1 MTGPKL
7 NEASMVAGER
17 SGTKASAKYL
27 RVSAYKA
34 RVVLNLIRGLPVK
47 RADEV
52 LQFSDREVSNDI
64 RKVLASAV
72 ANAQHNDEQDPDELF
87 VKACFADE
95 GPTLKRFT
103 PRARGRGNR
112 INKRTCHITIVLARL
127 DDARLEVVQA
137 REAKRT
143 AAGRRRPAAGGTTAS
158 RRARVERSRQR
169 AAEARPAARSATAK
183 LKEETARTSDRCR
196 VADGAYAAEGDE
208 QPEGFEIKG
217 NADSMLYHVPGTR
230 TTTRPRPS
238 SGSTPTRTPK
248 KPPAFRNRNLDSETA
263 EPGGEGRQRRPT
275 ATDGEENGG
284 RTDGPEKVN
293 PYGFRLGITTDWKS
307 RWFSERDYK
316 EYLTEDWKIRKA
328 LMTKLESAAVSRIE
342 IERTRDKVASTS
354 TPPVR
359 AS

>member
-7 NEASMVAGER
+7 NEASMIAGER

-112 INKRTCHITIVLARL
+112 INKRTCHITIVLSRL
-127 DDARLEVVQA
+127 GDAELEVVQN
-137 REAKRT
+137 REARRT
-143 AAGRRRPAAGGTTAS
+143 AAGRRRGAATTGAAS

-169 AAEARPAARSATAK
+169 AAG
-183 LKEETARTSDRCR
+183 LKEGVEELPAETRM
-196 VADGAYAAEGDE
+196 DGEPEAKGLAELPAGAAWPNEDGTA
-208 QPEGFEIKG
+208 PEGYTVKG
-217 NADSMLYHVPGTR
+217 NADSGLYHPEGTR
-230 TTTRPRPS
+230 FFNQTDAEFWFKTADDAEAAGFQLPPS
-238 SGSTPTRTPK
+238 LRDDDTDETDDTAVSEASDDAGS
-248 KPPAFRNRNLDSETA
+248 A
-263 EPGGEGRQRRPT
+263 EG
-275 ATDGEENGG
+275 
-284 RTDGPEKVN
+284 
-293 PYGFRLGITTDWKS
+293 
-307 RWFSERDYK
+307 
-316 EYLTEDWKIRKA
+316 
-328 LMTKLESAAVSRIE
+328 SAADAE
-342 IERTRDKVASTS
+342 EDN
-354 TPPVR
+354 
-359 AS
+359 

>member
-7 NEASMVAGER
+7 NEATMVAGEK
-17 SGTKASAKYL
+17 SGTKASALYL

-143 AAGRRRPAAGGTTAS
+143 AAGRRRPAAAGTSAS

-169 AAEARPAARSATAK
+169 AADARGGTVGDAQDLQQHDHDHDDHDHALVDASAFTGE
-183 LKEETARTSDRCR
+183 LPT
-196 VADGAYAAEGDE
+196 GAHAPLDDDS

-217 NADSMLYHVPGTR
+217 NADSMLYHLPGTAFYDR
-230 TTTRPRPS
+230 TI
-238 SGSTPTRTPK
+238 
-248 KPPAFRNRNLDSETA
+248 AEVWFDTA
-263 EPGGEGRQRRPT
+263 ENAEAAGYQLPPSQRDQDEASDEPAADAADDEG
-275 ATDGEENGG
+275 AN
-284 RTDGPEKVN
+284 
-293 PYGFRLGITTDWKS
+293 
-307 RWFSERDYK
+307 
-316 EYLTEDWKIRKA
+316 
-328 LMTKLESAAVSRIE
+328 
-342 IERTRDKVASTS
+342 
-354 TPPVR
+354 
-359 AS
+359 

>member
-7 NEASMVAGER
+7 NEATMVAGEK
-17 SGTKASAKYL
+17 SGTKASALYL

-169 AAEARPAARSATAK
+169 AAEARGGTVGDAQDLQEHDHDHDHEGHALVDAAAFTGDLPTGAHGP
-183 LKEETARTSDRCR
+183 LDD
-196 VADGAYAAEGDE
+196 DG
-208 QPEGFEIKG
+208 QPDGYEIKG
-217 NADSMLYHVPGTR
+217 NADSMLYHLPGTPFYDR
-230 TTTRPRPS
+230 TV
-238 SGSTPTRTPK
+238 
-248 KPPAFRNRNLDSETA
+248 AEVWFDTA
-263 EPGGEGRQRRPT
+263 ENAEAAGYQLPPSQRQDEASDEPAADAADDEG
-275 ATDGEENGG
+275 AN
-284 RTDGPEKVN
+284 
-293 PYGFRLGITTDWKS
+293 
-307 RWFSERDYK
+307 
-316 EYLTEDWKIRKA
+316 
-328 LMTKLESAAVSRIE
+328 
-342 IERTRDKVASTS
+342 
-354 TPPVR
+354 
-359 AS
+359 

>member
-7 NEASMVAGER
+7 NEGSMIAGER
-17 SGTKASAKYL
+17 SGTKASALYL
-27 RVSAYKA
+27 RVSASKA

-112 INKRTCHITIVLARL
+112 INKRTCHITIVIARL

-143 AAGRRRPAAGGTTAS
+143 AAGRRRPAAGGTTAG

-169 AAEARPAARSATAK
+169 AVQAKGGMSAAATD
-183 LKEETARTSDRCR
+183 TSGDLPT
-196 VADGAYAAEGDE
+196 GAHAPLEDNA
-208 QPEGFEIKG
+208 QPEGYEIKG
-217 NADSMLYHVPGTR
+217 NADSMLYHLPGTPFYDR
-230 TTTRPRPS
+230 TI
-238 SGSTPTRTPK
+238 
-248 KPPAFRNRNLDSETA
+248 AEVWFDTA
-263 EPGGEGRQRRPT
+263 ENAEAAGYELPPSQREDDAEEVEVDDEPQAARGESEADDEP
-275 ATDGEENGG
+275 AAKTDEGAE
-284 RTDGPEKVN
+284 
-293 PYGFRLGITTDWKS
+293 
-307 RWFSERDYK
+307 
-316 EYLTEDWKIRKA
+316 
-328 LMTKLESAAVSRIE
+328 
-342 IERTRDKVASTS
+342 
-354 TPPVR
+354 
-359 AS
+359 

>member
-7 NEASMVAGER
+7 NEATMVAGEK
-17 SGTKASAKYL
+17 SGTKASALYL

-143 AAGRRRPAAGGTTAS
+143 AAGRRRPAAAGTSAS

-169 AAEARPAARSATAK
+169 AAEARGGKVGDAQD
-183 LKEETARTSDRCR
+183 LKEHDH
-196 VADGAYAAEGDE
+196 DHGDE
-208 QPEGFEIKG
+208 VHALVDASAFTGELPTGAHAPLDDDGMPDGFEIKG
-217 NADSMLYHVPGTR
+217 NADSMLYHLPGTPFYDR
-230 TTTRPRPS
+230 TIAEVWFDTADNAEAAGYQLPPS
-238 SGSTPTRTPK
+238 QRDEDEAGDE
-248 KPPAFRNRNLDSETA
+248 PAADA
-263 EPGGEGRQRRPT
+263 ADDEG
-275 ATDGEENGG
+275 AN
-284 RTDGPEKVN
+284 
-293 PYGFRLGITTDWKS
+293 
-307 RWFSERDYK
+307 
-316 EYLTEDWKIRKA
+316 
-328 LMTKLESAAVSRIE
+328 
-342 IERTRDKVASTS
+342 
-354 TPPVR
+354 
-359 AS
+359 

>member
-7 NEASMVAGER
+7 NEATMVAGER
-17 SGTKASAKYL
+17 SGTKASALYL

-72 ANAQHNDEQDPDELF
+72 ANAQHNDEQDPEELF

-95 GPTLKRFT
+95 GPTLKRFM

-127 DDARLEVVQA
+127 DDAKLEVVQA

-143 AAGRRRPAAGGTTAS
+143 AAGRRRPAAAGTSAS

-169 AAEARPAARSATAK
+169 AAEARGGKVGDAQD
-183 LKEETARTSDRCR
+183 LKEQAEAHDHEHDDDAHALIDASAFTGELPT
-196 VADGAYAAEGDE
+196 GAHAPLDDDS
-208 QPEGFEIKG
+208 QPEGYEIKG
-217 NADSMLYHVPGTR
+217 NADSMLYHQPGTR
-230 TTTRPRPS
+230 FYNQTV
-238 SGSTPTRTPK
+238 
-248 KPPAFRNRNLDSETA
+248 AEVWFDTA
-263 EPGGEGRQRRPT
+263 ENAEAAGYQLPPSQREDD
-275 ATDGEENGG
+275 ATDDEPVAEETSAPEPSDGEDN
-284 RTDGPEKVN
+284 
-293 PYGFRLGITTDWKS
+293 
-307 RWFSERDYK
+307 
-316 EYLTEDWKIRKA
+316 
-328 LMTKLESAAVSRIE
+328 
-342 IERTRDKVASTS
+342 
-354 TPPVR
+354 
-359 AS
+359 